1 MSYQRYRSI
10 SGVPAPAKVGYAL
23 AGDVAWTHAVQV
35 TRPDGTGIDVYGAL
49 ITFPDGYQGPLLWCS
64 DYDGGAGAV
73 YYVDDINPGTDEYI
87 TPELASNSS
96 QIAGIYAATSGL
108 TYGAD
113 GVNAQ
118 VGGYA
123 SGQSPGEQVLL
134 YPAQKLVTDIYGNVS
149 SSGGTGGGGTDWA
162 LIERQQIRYVLGID
176 GDKTAPAGAGPR
188 LSDIYGYVNKLL
200 FDGSSYVMAD
210 VAAHATGKSPAEQIL
225 VFGGQRIVTDSGG
238 GVRVGA
244 YATGLS
250 PAEQVL
256 ANTANRLLVDASGYV
271 TASNVSGGGTGVG
284 DWTATELN
292 EIRYVLGL
300 DGTKTTPAGT
310 AYRLS
315 DIYTYLTTNLA
326 PVKAKTDQM
335 SFAGGFVRSEVDG
348 YAAGMGPA
356 SLLLSNP
363 AARIGID
370 ASGNVAVAGVT
381 LSPTGLDSVTFDGLT
396 LADAIRGIAAVCMG
410 EIDYDATTRT
420 GTVSA
425 PGNGNVIKMRYG
437 SDDQM
442 LSRTNVT
449 LTLRA

>member
-1 MSYQRYRSI
+1 MPYARYRTI
-10 SGVPAPAKVGYAL
+10 SNVPAPALVGYAL

-35 TRPDGTGIDVYGAL
+35 TRPDGTPINAFGAT
-49 ITFPDGYQGPLLWCS
+49 ITFPDGYQGPLIWTS
-64 DYDGGAGAV
+64 DYNDGINAE
-73 YYVDDINPGTDEYI
+73 YVIENINPGTDEYI

-96 QIAGIYAATSGL
+96 QIAGIYAATSPL
-108 TYGAD
+108 TYGAG
-113 GVNAQ
+113 GVNAN
-118 VGGYA
+118 VAGYA
-123 SGQSPGEQVLL
+123 SGFSPGEQVLL

-176 GDKTAPAGAGPR
+176 GDKTAPAGAAPR
-188 LSDIYGYVNKLL
+188 LSDIHGYVNKLL

-225 VFGGQRIVTDSGG
+225 VFGAQRIVTDSGG

-250 PAEQVL
+250 PGEQIL
-256 ANTANRLLVDASGYV
+256 ANPANRLLVDASGYV
-271 TASNVSGGGTGVG
+271 MSSNISGGGTGVG

-292 EIRYVLGL
+292 EIRFVLGI

-363 AARIGID
+363 AVKLGVD

-396 LADAIRGIAAVCMG
+396 LTDALRGISAACMG
-410 EIDYDATTRT
+410 EVDYDATTRV